1 MIMKN
6 KNSTS
11 KAVLACIAIGWV
23 CWSTGNFC
31 NAQTQPANPSSLSP
45 DLQEVVTLSR
55 QQMGDDVITNYIK
68 STGKSYK
75 LSADDIIYLKS
86 QGISQGVISALLQTA
101 SSGDT
106 PADLN
111 PNPANPPTPSPA
123 PVATPASPAPA
134 PMPAPAV
141 ASAPAPS
148 AAPQEIM
155 IPAQEYDGYIF
166 EVKECKAEDRQDR
179 PMSSYGPPHQQ
190 LVCKVLSRA
199 KLVTG
204 RHSLFIHTVWVA
216 NIRGL

>member
-1 MIMKN
+1 MKI
-6 KNSTS
+6 KNSTLKIAITS
-11 KAVLACIAIGWV
+11 AAIGWL
-23 CWSTGNFC
+23 CLSAGNLC
-31 NAQTQPANPSSLSP
+31 NAQTQPTTPSGLSP

-134 PMPAPAV
+134 PMPA
-141 ASAPAPS
+141 
-148 AAPQEIM
+148 
-155 IPAQEYDGYIF
+155 
-166 EVKECKAEDRQDR
+166 R
-179 PMSSYGPPHQQ
+179 
-190 LVCKVLSRA
+190 
-199 KLVTG
+199 
-204 RHSLFIHTVWVA
+204 
-216 NIRGL
+216 

>member
-1 MIMKN
+1 
-6 KNSTS
+6 
-11 KAVLACIAIGWV
+11 
-23 CWSTGNFC
+23 
-31 NAQTQPANPSSLSP
+31 
-45 DLQEVVTLSR
+45 
-55 QQMGDDVITNYIK
+55 IK

-106 PADLN
+106 TADLN

-123 PVATPASPAPA
+123 PVQTPSAAVMTTPSAPAPVATPASPAPA
-134 PMPAPAV
+134 PMPAPTV

-148 AAPQEIM
+148 VAPQEIM

-190 LVCKVLSRA
+190 LVCKVL
-199 KLVTG
+199 VTSQIG
-204 RHSLFIHTVWVA
+204 NRPPLLIYSYCLGGEYT
-216 NIRGL
+216 R